1 MNVRRPLLTT
11 IAALGGV
18 ITLAGTTGVFA
29 VFTDRATTGTNSF
42 ATKGLSH
49 AADLKIAAGTITVGE
64 TAWTVD
70 CGTYVDDLETGLIT
84 MTDASPTD
92 GFSTDYVCVK
102 NAGSQTVDVTSSAID
117 VTDLDTG
124 CTGDE
129 AAVDTTCGVDETTL
143 APQAGELSPLLTVGM
158 VKADCNDANQGG
170 SGVGTVASMSGA
182 TVATLAPGEVKCV
195 KYSVDYVATQA
206 EAQTAQSDTVTWRF
220 AFDGTVPTT

>member
-1 MNVRRPLLTT
+1 
-11 IAALGGV
+11 
-18 ITLAGTTGVFA
+18 
-29 VFTDRATTGTNSF
+29 
-42 ATKGLSH
+42 
-49 AADLKIAAGTITVGE
+49 
-64 TAWTVD
+64 
-70 CGTYVDDLETGLIT
+70 
-84 MTDASPTD
+84 
-92 GFSTDYVCVK
+92 VK

-170 SGVGTVASMSGA
+170 SGVGTVASMSDA